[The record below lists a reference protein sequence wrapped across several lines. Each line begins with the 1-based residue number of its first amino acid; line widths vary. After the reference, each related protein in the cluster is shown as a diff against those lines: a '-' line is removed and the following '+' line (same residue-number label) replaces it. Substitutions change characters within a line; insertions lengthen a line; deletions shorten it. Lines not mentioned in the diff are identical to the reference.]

1 MRHRS
6 EKNFLKTILLF
17 LSAIGRPFFY
27 LSFFIATILIGA
39 IFLIQQFIIINRLA
53 FGVVSRKVKNCRL
66 PFLKIKTA
74 PLITSLVF
82 LALTALFY
90 FFILKDLP
98 SPNKLITRPIAQ
110 TTKIYDRHGHL
121 LYKIYHQQN
130 RTLISL
136 DDIPLFAR
144 QATIAIEDGNFYHHR
159 GISLSGI
166 GRAAYETIFHDQ
178 TQGGSTITQQLVKN
192 ALLTPR
198 QTINRKIKEIILAF
212 LVEMR
217 FNKNEILQ
225 MYLNEVS
232 YGGTAYGIEEASQV
246 YFGKSARDLTLAE
259 AALLAG
265 LPASPTTFSPFGAH
279 PELAKIRQKAVL
291 EQMVKKKFI
300 TPEEA
305 EKARKEE
312 LRFARPQ
319 EKILAPHFVMTV
331 KEQLAKHFSPR
342 YIEEGGLEVV
352 TTLDLDLQKA
362 AEKAVKEEV
371 DRLAGL
377 HVTNGAALITNPK
390 TGEILAMV
398 GSKDYFN
405 QEEQGNFNVTTAYR
419 QPGSAIKPINYAMAL
434 MNGFTLASIINDSP
448 ITYRLPYQPPYSP
461 QNYDHRFHGPVTIR
475 TALASSYNV
484 PAVKILAAL
493 GTEKMAA
500 LGEKM
505 GLANW
510 KNIKNPGLSLTLGGY
525 EVRMV
530 DLAVA
535 YGVFANQGK
544 KVPLQFIR
552 EVKDGQGKTIWQN
565 PCLQKTDDP
574 LAVFENNFSIQAT
587 EAKENCQEE
596 VLDPGIAFL
605 ITDVLADNNAR
616 APAFGYHSV
625 LHFPNQR
632 VAVKTGTTN
641 NLRDNWTIGYTPNIL
656 VAVWVGNNDNSSMS
670 RVASGITGA
679 SPIWR
684 KIMETATRK
693 YPAEELEIPP
703 NIVQVSICPTTGTLP
718 CSGCLPKKEY
728 FLKGTAPQKTCDG
741 ILPSKKQ
748 KNKNYPQ
755 IL

>member
-1 MRHRS
+1 LALGAV
-6 EKNFLKTILLF
+6 LK
-17 LSAIGRPFFY
+17 
-27 LSFFIATILIGA
+27 
-39 IFLIQQFIIINRLA
+39 
-53 FGVVSRKVKNCRL
+53 KVKNYRL
-66 PFLKIKTA
+66 PFLKIKTSS
-74 PLITSLVF
+74 LIAGLIL
-82 LALTALFY
+82 LALAAFFY
-90 FFILKDLP
+90 FFVLKDLP

-136 DDIPLFAR
+136 NNIPLFAR
-144 QATIAIEDGNFYHHR
+144 QATIAIEDGNFYRHR
-159 GISLSGI
+159 GVSLSGI
-166 GRAAYETIFHDQ
+166 GRAAYETIFHGQ

-198 QTINRKIKEIILAF
+198 QTISRKIKEIILAF

-265 LPASPTTFSPFGAH
+265 LPASPTIFSPFGAH
-279 PELAKIRQKAVL
+279 PELAKTRQKAVL

-312 LRFARPQ
+312 LRFTHPQ
-319 EKILAPHFVMTV
+319 EKILAPHFVMAV
-331 KEQLAKHFSPR
+331 KEQLAKYFSPR

-352 TTLDLDLQKA
+352 TTLDLNLQEA

-371 DRLAGL
+371 DRLASL

-419 QPGSAIKPINYAMAL
+419 QPGSAIKPINYAVAL

-505 GLANW
+505 GLTNW

-552 EVKDGQGKTIWQN
+552 QVKDSQGKTIWQN
-565 PCLQKTDDP
+565 PCLHQTNES

-587 EAKENCQEE
+587 EAKEDCQEE

-656 VAVWVGNNDNSSMS
+656 VAVWVGNNDNSPMS

-684 KIMETATRK
+684 KIMETAIRK
-693 YPAEELEIPP
+693 YPEEDLGIPP
-703 NIVQVSICPTTGTLP
+703 DIVQASICPATGTLP
-718 CSGCLPKKEY
+718 CPGCSSKEEY
-728 FLKGTAPQKTCDG
+728 FLKGTVPQKTCNG

-748 KNKNYPQ
+748 ESKNHPQ

>member
-1 MRHRS
+1 MRQNLK
-6 EKNFLKTILLF
+6 KNSFKLITFLA
-17 LSAIGRPFFY
+17 AIGRPFFY
-27 LSFFIATILIGA
+27 LLFFVVI
-39 IFLIQQFIIINRLA
+39 IFTGIFSLIQRFIIMNRRALSA
-53 FGVVSRKVKNCRL
+53 AVKKIKNRRL
-66 PFLKIKTA
+66 DFLKIKT
-74 PLITSLVF
+74 PSLIIGLIF
-82 LALTALFY
+82 LIFIAFSYLFV
-90 FFILKDLP
+90 LKDLP
-98 SPNKLITRPIAQ
+98 SPDKLITRPIAQ

-121 LYKIYHQQN
+121 LYKIYRQQN
-130 RTLISL
+130 RTLVSL
-136 DDIPLFAR
+136 SDIPLFAR

-166 GRAAYETIFHDQ
+166 GRAAYETIFHGQ

-198 QTINRKIKEIILAF
+198 QTLSRKIKEIILAF
-212 LVEMR
+212 LVETR
-217 FNKNEILQ
+217 FNKDEILQ

-305 EKARKEE
+305 EKAKKEE

-319 EKILAPHFVMTV
+319 EKILAPHFVMAV
-331 KEQLAKHFSPR
+331 KEQLAKYFSPR
-342 YIEEGGLEVV
+342 YIEEGGLEVI
-352 TTLDLDLQKA
+352 TTLDLNLQEA
-362 AEKAVKEEV
+362 AEKAVKEEIN
-371 DRLAGL
+371 RLNGL
-377 HVTNGAALITNPK
+377 HVTNGAALVTNPK

-405 QEEQGNFNVTTAYR
+405 QKEQGNFNVTTAYR
-419 QPGSAIKPINYAMAL
+419 QPGSAIKPINYAVAL

-461 QNYDHRFHGPVTIR
+461 QNYDHRFHGPVTLR

-484 PAVKILAAL
+484 PAVKILATL
-493 GTEKMAA
+493 GTEKMAV

-505 GLANW
+505 GLTNW
-510 KNIKNPGLSLTLGGY
+510 KNLYSPGLSLTLGGY

-552 EVKDGQGKTIWQN
+552 EVKDNQGKTIWQN
-565 PCLQKTDDP
+565 PCLYQTNDP
-574 LAVFENNFSIQAT
+574 LAVFDNNFFLQAT
-587 EAKENCQEE
+587 ETKENCQEE

-656 VAVWVGNNDNSSMS
+656 TAVWVGNNDNSPMS

-684 KIMETATRK
+684 KIMEIAIKK
-693 YPAEELEIPP
+693 YPPEELKIPP
-703 NIVQVSICPTTGTLP
+703 NIVQALICPITGTLP
-718 CSGCLPKKEY
+718 CPGCLPKKEY
-728 FLKGTAPQKTCDG
+728 FLKGTVPQKTCDG
-741 ILPSKKQ
+741 IFPFKEQ